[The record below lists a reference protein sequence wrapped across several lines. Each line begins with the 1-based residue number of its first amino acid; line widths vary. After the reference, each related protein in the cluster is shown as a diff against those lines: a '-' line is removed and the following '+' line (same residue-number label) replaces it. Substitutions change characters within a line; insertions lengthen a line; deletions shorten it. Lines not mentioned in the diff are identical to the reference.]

1 MASTTT
7 TSTTSGPDWQELA
20 ERGLGFLE
28 ALAATVTP
36 TPEQETAA
44 ANFVALTG
52 ALGRPARVL
61 RVEIDKTKNTLTV
74 VDPPEAAS
82 TYRVG
87 GFAPGE
93 KPDEGS
99 FTSNTITLKNVDPT
113 KTPVVV
119 ELYDG
124 DKVLL
129 ARGAV
134 R

>member
-1 MASTTT
+1 VASTTT
-7 TSTTSGPDWQELA
+7 PSTTSGPDWQELA

-44 ANFVALTG
+44 DNFVALTG

-61 RVEIDKTKNTLTV
+61 RVEIDRATKTLTV
-74 VDPPEAAS
+74 VDPPEGAS

-93 KPDEGS
+93 KPDEDS
-99 FTSNTITLKNVDPT
+99 FTSNTITLRNVDPT
-113 KTPVVV
+113 KTPLVV
-119 ELYDG
+119 ELYDD

-129 ARGAV
+129 ARGV
-134 R
+134 IR